1 MSMNITEKILAR
13 AAGLDSVT
21 PGQIIDVAVDAAFTV
36 EKQGPLFFSEFRKM
50 GLKIWDKEKAIILV
64 DHGTP
69 PSKVMDADLITDTI
83 RFAREYDLPLHN
95 SEGICHQIM
104 PEKGYIR
111 PGYAY
116 VGTDSHTTTYG
127 ALGAFSTG
135 IGATEMAWVFAK
147 GSIWMKVPSSILI
160 NINGDLPDYVCGKD
174 VALYVMT
181 ILGTDGASYKAIEY
195 RGSTIQQLSIDSRC
209 SLCNMAVEAGAK
221 NGIIEADEKT
231 VAYIKSRT
239 DRDFEIIRSDP
250 DAVYDAVYNIDGS
263 KLEPMVAKP
272 GGSQYSVPVSEV
284 EGIPFTRALLGTC
297 TNGRMEDFRIAR
309 DIIKGKKVSPDVRLQ
324 VIPGSR
330 DIFRQC
336 LDEGI
341 VQDFV
346 DAGAIWCNPQCGP
359 CAGGHYG
366 LLGKG
371 EVCLSTSNR
380 NMVGRMGDATSQ
392 VYLTSPAVVA
402 ASVISGKITDPRKL

>member
-1 MSMNITEKILAR
+1 MNITEKILAK
-13 AAGLDSVT
+13 AAGLKEVK
-21 PGQIIDVAVDAAFTV
+21 PGQIIEVNVDAAFTV
-36 EKQGPLFFSEFRKM
+36 EKQGPLFFKEFREM
-50 GLKIWDKEKAIILV
+50 GLKIWDKEKAIVLV

-69 PSKVMDADLITDTI
+69 PSKIMDANLITDTI
-83 RFAREYDLPLHN
+83 KFAQDYDLPLYN

-104 PEKGYIR
+104 PEKGHIL

-127 ALGAFSTG
+127 AFGAFATG

-147 GSIWMKVPSSILI
+147 GTIWMKVPSSILI
-160 NINGDLPDYVCGKD
+160 NINGDLPPYVCGKD
-174 VALYVMT
+174 VALHVMT
-181 ILGTDGASYKAIEY
+181 ILGTDGAGYKAIEY
-195 RGSTIQQLSIDSRC
+195 RGSAISQLSIDSRC

-231 VAYIKSRT
+231 VAYIEERT
-239 DRDFEIIRSDP
+239 GREFEMVHSDP
-250 DAVYDAVYNIDGS
+250 DSEYEKVINIDGS

-284 EGIPFTRALLGTC
+284 EGVPFTRALLGTC
-297 TNGRMEDFRIAR
+297 TNGRMEDFRVAR
-309 DIIKGKKVSPDVRLQ
+309 KIIKGKKISPNVRLQ

-330 DIFRQC
+330 DIFKQC
-336 LDEGI
+336 LEEGI
-341 VQDFV
+341 VKDFL
-346 DAGAIWCNPQCGP
+346 DAGAIWCNPNCGP

-366 LLGKG
+366 LLGKD

-380 NMVGRMGDATSQ
+380 NMKGRMGDATSQ

-402 ASVISGKITDPRKL
+402 ASVISGMITDPRKI

>member
-1 MSMNITEKILAR
+1 MNITEKILAK
-13 AAGLDSVT
+13 AAELDYVK
-21 PGQIIDVAVDAAFTV
+21 PGQIIEVKVDAAFTV
-36 EKQGPLFFSEFRKM
+36 EKQGPLFFSEFRKL

-83 RFAREYDLPLHN
+83 RFAEEYDLPLYN

-104 PEKGYIR
+104 PEKGHIL

-135 IGATEMAWVFAK
+135 IGATEMAWVFNK
-147 GSIWMKVPSSILI
+147 GSIWMKVPGSILI
-160 NINGDLPDYVCGKD
+160 NIEGELSEYVCGKD

-181 ILGTDGASYKAIEY
+181 LLGTDGASYKAIEY
-195 RGSTIQQLSIDSRC
+195 RGSSIRQLSIDSRS

-231 VAYIKSRT
+231 VEYIKERSERS
-239 DRDFEIIRSDP
+239 FEIVHSDP
-250 DAVYDAVYNIDGS
+250 DAVYEKVINIDGS

-284 EGIPFTRALLGTC
+284 VGTPFTRALLGTC

-309 DIIKGKKVSPDVRLQ
+309 DIIKGKKISPSVRLQ

-330 DIFRQC
+330 SIFRQC
-336 LDEGI
+336 VEEGI
-341 VQDFV
+341 VQDFL

-366 LLGKG
+366 LLGKN

-380 NMVGRMGDATSQ
+380 NMVGRMGDPTSQ

-402 ASVISGKITDPRKL
+402 ASVISGRITDPRKI

>member
-1 MSMNITEKILAR
+1 MNITEKILAK
-13 AAGLDSVT
+13 AAGLDHVE
-21 PGQIIDVAVDAAFTV
+21 PGQIIEVKVDAAFTV
-36 EKQGPLFFSEFRKM
+36 EKQGPLFFSEFRKL

-83 RFAREYDLPLHN
+83 RFAEEYDLPLYN

-104 PEKGYIR
+104 PEKGHIL

-135 IGATEMAWVFAK
+135 IGATEMAWVFNK

-160 NINGDLPDYVCGKD
+160 NIEGELSEYVCGKD

-181 ILGTDGASYKAIEY
+181 LLGTDGASYKAIEY
-195 RGSTIQQLSIDSRC
+195 RGSSIRQLSIDSRS

-231 VAYIKSRT
+231 VEYIKERSERS
-239 DRDFEIIRSDP
+239 FEIVHSDP
-250 DAVYDAVYNIDGS
+250 DAIYEKVINIDGS

-284 EGIPFTRALLGTC
+284 VGTPFTRALLGTC

-309 DIIKGKKVSPDVRLQ
+309 DIIKGKKVSPSVRLQ

-330 DIFRQC
+330 TIFRQC
-336 LDEGI
+336 VEEGI
-341 VQDFV
+341 VQDFL

-366 LLGKG
+366 LLGKN

-380 NMVGRMGDATSQ
+380 NMVGRMGDPTSQ

-402 ASVISGKITDPRKL
+402 ASVISGRITDPRKI

>member
-1 MSMNITEKILAR
+1 MNITEKIMAK
-13 AAGLDSVT
+13 AAGLDYVE
-21 PGQIIDVAVDAAFTV
+21 PGQIIEVKVDGAFTV
-36 EKQGPLFFSEFRKM
+36 EKQGPLFFSEFRKL
-50 GLKIWDKEKAIILV
+50 GLKIWDKDKAIILV

-83 RFAREYDLPLHN
+83 RFAQEYDLPLYN

-104 PEKGYIR
+104 PEKGHIL

-127 ALGAFSTG
+127 AFGAFSTG
-135 IGATEMAWVFAK
+135 IGATEMAWVFNK
-147 GSIWMKVPSSILI
+147 GSIWMKVPSAILI
-160 NINGDLPDYVCGKD
+160 NIDGVLPNYVYGKD
-174 VALYVMT
+174 LALYVMT
-181 ILGTDGASYKAIEY
+181 LLGTDGASYKAIEY
-195 RGSTIQQLSIDSRC
+195 RGSSIRQLSIDSRC

-231 VAYIKSRT
+231 VEFIKERT
-239 DRDFEIIRSDP
+239 DRTFEIVHSDP
-250 DAVYDAVYNIDGS
+250 DAVYDKVYNIDGS

-272 GGSQYSVPVSEV
+272 GGSQYSVPVGEV
-284 EGIPFTRALLGTC
+284 EGTPFTRALLGTC

-309 DIIKGKKVSPDVRLQ
+309 DIIKGKKISSNVRLQ

-330 DIFRQC
+330 AIFRQC
-336 LDEGI
+336 IEEGI
-341 VQDFV
+341 VQDFL

-366 LLGKG
+366 LLGKH

-380 NMVGRMGDATSQ
+380 NMVGRMGDPTSQ

-402 ASVISGKITDPRKL
+402 ASVVSGRIMDPRKI

>member
-1 MSMNITEKILAR
+1 MNITEKILAK
-13 AAGLDSVT
+13 AAGLDHVE
-21 PGQIIDVAVDAAFTV
+21 PGQIIEVKVDGAFTV

-83 RFAREYDLPLHN
+83 RFAEEYDLPLYN

-104 PEKGYIR
+104 PEKGHIL

-135 IGATEMAWVFAK
+135 IGATEMAWVFNK

-160 NINGDLPDYVCGKD
+160 NIEGELSEYVCGKD

-181 ILGTDGASYKAIEY
+181 LLGTDGASYKAIEY
-195 RGSTIQQLSIDSRC
+195 RGSSIRQLSIDSRS

-221 NGIIEADEKT
+221 NGIIEVDEKT
-231 VAYIKSRT
+231 VEYIKERSERS
-239 DRDFEIIRSDP
+239 FEIVRSDP
-250 DAVYDAVYNIDGS
+250 DAVYEKVINIDGS

-284 EGIPFTRALLGTC
+284 VGTPFTRALLGTC
-297 TNGRMEDFRIAR
+297 TNGRMEDFRVAR
-309 DIIKGKKVSPDVRLQ
+309 DIIKGKKISPNVRLQ

-330 DIFRQC
+330 TIFRQC
-336 LDEGI
+336 IEEGI
-341 VQDFV
+341 VQDFL

-366 LLGKG
+366 LLGKN

-380 NMVGRMGDATSQ
+380 NMVGRMGDPTSQ

-402 ASVISGKITDPRKL
+402 ASVISGRITDPRKI

>member
-1 MSMNITEKILAR
+1 MNITEKILAK
-13 AAGLDSVT
+13 AAGLDHVE
-21 PGQIIDVAVDAAFTV
+21 PGQIIEVKVDGAFTV

-83 RFAREYDLPLHN
+83 RFAEEYDLPLYN

-104 PEKGYIR
+104 PEKGHIL

-135 IGATEMAWVFAK
+135 IGATEIAWVFNK

-160 NINGDLPDYVCGKD
+160 NIEGELSEYVCGKD

-181 ILGTDGASYKAIEY
+181 LLGTDGASYKAIEY
-195 RGSTIQQLSIDSRC
+195 RGSSIRQLSIDSRS

-221 NGIIEADEKT
+221 NGIIEVDEKT
-231 VAYIKSRT
+231 VEYIKERSERS
-239 DRDFEIIRSDP
+239 FEIVRSDP
-250 DAVYDAVYNIDGS
+250 DAVYEKVINIDGS

-284 EGIPFTRALLGTC
+284 VGTPFTRALLGTC
-297 TNGRMEDFRIAR
+297 TNGRMEDFRVAR
-309 DIIKGKKVSPDVRLQ
+309 DIIKGKKISPNVRLQ

-330 DIFRQC
+330 TIFRQC
-336 LDEGI
+336 IEEGI
-341 VQDFV
+341 VQDFL

-366 LLGKG
+366 LLGKN

-380 NMVGRMGDATSQ
+380 NMVGRMGDPTSQ

-402 ASVISGKITDPRKL
+402 ASVISGRITDPRKI

>member
-1 MSMNITEKILAR
+1 MNLTEKILAR
-13 AAGLDSVT
+13 VAGLEEVV

-36 EKQGPLFFSEFRKM
+36 EKQGPLFFDEFRKM
-50 GLKIWDKEKAIILV
+50 GLKIWDKEKAVILV

-69 PSKVMDADLITDTI
+69 PSKVMDANMITDTI
-83 RFAREYDLPLHN
+83 RFAREYDLPLYN

-127 ALGAFSTG
+127 AFGAFSTG

-147 GSIWMKVPSSILI
+147 GSIWMKVPASILI
-160 NINGDLPDYVCGKD
+160 KVNGDLPEYVCGKD
-174 VALYVMT
+174 LALYVMT

-195 RGSTIQQLSIDSRC
+195 CGSTISQLSIDSRC

-221 NGIIEADEKT
+221 NGIIPADEKT
-231 VAYIKSRT
+231 VAYVKAHT
-239 DRDFEIIRSDP
+239 DKDFEILHSDP
-250 DAVYDAVYNIDGS
+250 DAKYEAVYEIDGS

-272 GGSQYSVPVSEV
+272 GGSQFSVPVGQV

-297 TNGRMEDFRIAR
+297 TNGRMEDFRVAR
-309 DIIKGKKVSPDVRLQ
+309 EIIKGKKISRDVRLQ

-330 DIFRQC
+330 EIFRQC
-336 LDEGI
+336 LEEGI

-380 NMVGRMGDATSQ
+380 NMVGRMGDASSQ

-402 ASVISGKITDPRKL
+402 ASVISGRITDPRKL

>member
-83 RFAREYDLPLHN
+83 RFAREYDLPLYN

-160 NINGDLPDYVCGKD
+160 NINGDLPD
-174 VALYVMT
+174 
-181 ILGTDGASYKAIEY
+181 
-195 RGSTIQQLSIDSRC
+195 
-209 SLCNMAVEAGAK
+209 
-221 NGIIEADEKT
+221 
-231 VAYIKSRT
+231 
-239 DRDFEIIRSDP
+239 
-250 DAVYDAVYNIDGS
+250 
-263 KLEPMVAKP
+263 
-272 GGSQYSVPVSEV
+272 
-284 EGIPFTRALLGTC
+284 
-297 TNGRMEDFRIAR
+297 
-309 DIIKGKKVSPDVRLQ
+309 
-324 VIPGSR
+324 
-330 DIFRQC
+330 
-336 LDEGI
+336 
-341 VQDFV
+341 
-346 DAGAIWCNPQCGP
+346 
-359 CAGGHYG
+359 
-366 LLGKG
+366 
-371 EVCLSTSNR
+371 
-380 NMVGRMGDATSQ
+380 
-392 VYLTSPAVVA
+392 
-402 ASVISGKITDPRKL
+402 

>member
-1 MSMNITEKILAR
+1 MNITEKILAK
-13 AAGLDSVT
+13 AAGLDRVE
-21 PGQIIDVAVDAAFTV
+21 PGQIIEVKVDAAFTV
-36 EKQGPLFFSEFRKM
+36 EKQGPLFFSEFRKL

-83 RFAREYDLPLHN
+83 RFAEEYDLPLYN

-104 PEKGYIR
+104 PEKGHIL

-135 IGATEMAWVFAK
+135 IGATEMAWVFNK

-160 NINGDLPDYVCGKD
+160 NIEGELSEYVCGKD

-181 ILGTDGASYKAIEY
+181 LLGTDGASYKAIEY
-195 RGSTIQQLSIDSRC
+195 RGSSIRQLSIDSRS

-231 VAYIKSRT
+231 VEYIKERSERS
-239 DRDFEIIRSDP
+239 FEIVHSDP
-250 DAVYDAVYNIDGS
+250 DAVYEKVINIDGS

-272 GGSQYSVPVSEV
+272 GGSQHSVPVSEV
-284 EGIPFTRALLGTC
+284 VGTPFTRALLGTC
-297 TNGRMEDFRIAR
+297 TNGRMEDFHIAR
-309 DIIKGKKVSPDVRLQ
+309 DIIKGKKISPSVRLQ

-330 DIFRQC
+330 TIFRQC
-336 LDEGI
+336 VEEGI
-341 VQDFV
+341 VQDFL

-366 LLGKG
+366 LLGKN

-380 NMVGRMGDATSQ
+380 NMVGRMGDPTSQ

-402 ASVISGKITDPRKL
+402 ASVISGRITDPRKI

>member
-1 MSMNITEKILAR
+1 MNITEKILAK
-13 AAGLDSVT
+13 AAGLDRVE
-21 PGQIIDVAVDAAFTV
+21 PGQIIEVKVDAAFTV
-36 EKQGPLFFSEFRKM
+36 EKQGPLFFSEFRKL

-83 RFAREYDLPLHN
+83 RFAEEYDLPLYN

-104 PEKGYIR
+104 PEKGHIL

-135 IGATEMAWVFAK
+135 IGATEMAWVFNK

-160 NINGDLPDYVCGKD
+160 NIEGELSEYVCGKD

-181 ILGTDGASYKAIEY
+181 LLGTDGAGYKAIEY
-195 RGSTIQQLSIDSRC
+195 RGSSIRQLSIDSRS

-231 VAYIKSRT
+231 VEYIKERSERS
-239 DRDFEIIRSDP
+239 FEIVHSDP
-250 DAVYDAVYNIDGS
+250 DAVYEKIINIDGS

-272 GGSQYSVPVSEV
+272 GGSQHSVPVSEV
-284 EGIPFTRALLGTC
+284 VGTPFTRALLGTC

-309 DIIKGKKVSPDVRLQ
+309 DIIKGKKISPSVRLQ

-330 DIFRQC
+330 TIFRQC
-336 LDEGI
+336 VEEGI
-341 VQDFV
+341 VQDFL

-366 LLGKG
+366 LLGKN

-380 NMVGRMGDATSQ
+380 NMVGRMGDPTSQ

-402 ASVISGKITDPRKL
+402 ASVISGRITDPRKI

>member
-231 VAYIKSRT
+231 IAYIKSRT
-239 DRDFEIIRSDP
+239 DRGFEIIRSDP

-263 KLEPMVAKP
+263 ELEPMVAKP

>member
-1 MSMNITEKILAR
+1 MNITEKILAK
-13 AAGLDSVT
+13 AAGLDRVE
-21 PGQIIDVAVDAAFTV
+21 PGQIIEVKVDAAFTV
-36 EKQGPLFFSEFRKM
+36 EKQGPLFFSEFRKL

-83 RFAREYDLPLHN
+83 RFAEEYDLPLYN

-104 PEKGYIR
+104 PEKGHIL

-135 IGATEMAWVFAK
+135 IGATEMAWVFNK

-160 NINGDLPDYVCGKD
+160 NIEGELSEYVCGKD

-181 ILGTDGASYKAIEY
+181 LLGTDGASYKAIEY
-195 RGSTIQQLSIDSRC
+195 RGSSIRQLSIDSRS

-231 VAYIKSRT
+231 VEYIKERSERN
-239 DRDFEIIRSDP
+239 FEIVHSDP
-250 DAVYDAVYNIDGS
+250 DAVYEKVINIDGS

-272 GGSQYSVPVSEV
+272 GGSQHSVPVSEV
-284 EGIPFTRALLGTC
+284 VGTPFTRALLGTC

-309 DIIKGKKVSPDVRLQ
+309 DIIKGKKISPSVRLQ

-330 DIFRQC
+330 TIFRQC
-336 LDEGI
+336 VEEGI
-341 VQDFV
+341 VQDFL

-366 LLGKG
+366 LLGKN

-380 NMVGRMGDATSQ
+380 NMVGRMGDPTSQ

-402 ASVISGKITDPRKL
+402 ASVISGRITDPRKI

>member
-1 MSMNITEKILAR
+1 MTITEKILAK
-13 AAGLDSVT
+13 AAGLDHVE
-21 PGQIIDVAVDAAFTV
+21 PGQIIEVNVDAAFTV
-36 EKQGPLFFSEFRKM
+36 EKQGPLFFDEFRKM

-69 PSKVMDADLITDTI
+69 PSKIMDANLITDTI
-83 RFAREYDLPLHN
+83 QFAREYDLPLYN

-104 PEKGYIR
+104 PEKGHIL
-111 PGYAY
+111 PGFAY

-135 IGATEMAWVFAK
+135 LGATEMAWVFNK

-160 NINGDLPDYVCGKD
+160 EIEGELPKHVYGKD
-174 VALYVMT
+174 VALAVMAL
-181 ILGTDGASYKAIEY
+181 LGPDGASYKAIEY
-195 RGSTIQQLSIDSRC
+195 RGSSIRQLSIDSRF

-221 NGIIEADEKT
+221 NGIIEADEKAI
-231 VAYIKSRT
+231 AYVKERNSRE
-239 DRDFEIIRSDP
+239 FEVVHSDP
-250 DAVYDAVYNIDGS
+250 DAAYDKVYHIDGS
-263 KLEPMVAKP
+263 KVAPMVAKP
-272 GGSQYSVPVSEV
+272 GGSQYSVPVDEA

-309 DIIKGKKVSPDVRLQ
+309 EILKGKKVSPDVRLQ

-330 DIFRQC
+330 RIYQQC
-336 LDEGI
+336 IEEGI
-341 VQDFV
+341 VQDFLE
-346 DAGAIWCNPQCGP
+346 AGAIWCNPQCGP

-380 NMVGRMGDATSQ
+380 NMVGRMGDPTSE

-402 ASVISGKITDPRKL
+402 ASVVSGRITDPGKI